1 MGAPPLDVFGPHGG
15 GVVSVASTRS
25 RARGGAKNPGAA
37 SRTIDDLLA
46 DFGTTM
52 PRKLPPAAE
61 LPTEKLFPGSVKPK
75 GVRRMGHGWAASLP
89 PLAGY
94 QMTSEETPVLWPLIS
109 GDGLPPWGA
118 EMGYDALSGGKF
130 YCDPMG
136 WVLDDAI
143 PVTNPNIFIFGKPG
157 RGKSATVKAFMLRM
171 IRYGY
176 RSLVLGDVKD
186 EYEDLARFLGV
197 DPFRIGPGLAG
208 RINPLDF
215 GPLGVDWDKQTREE
229 QHRRAT
235 VIFNRWLF
243 LIRGLVGS
251 QGMTFSPTEERV
263 INKVLRHLTGWSAG
277 ASQLKPVT
285 IPQVWAALDSPSK
298 DLVADCRYSSEQDFF
313 DGTRPLRDALGA
325 LCEGSL
331 QGMFDTESTYRPDWR
346 APIQTL
352 SLRSLHETGNKVAVG
367 IALMCLNSWGQ
378 GMRETA
384 SAGDRRIVLRD
395 EAWLQTRLSLDAVM
409 ALDSN
414 LRLSRTEGDIQIVT
428 YHKPSDPLSAGDQG
442 SQAAQIAKDL
452 LSLSDVRILMGQDE
466 SVADELGQLM
476 GLSEMQQGVITGW
489 AMQDKGRALWMVGD
503 QRYKVHTL
511 LTPLEKKL
519 TYTNDAI
526 AAAG

>member
-1 MGAPPLDVFGPHGG
+1 M
-15 GVVSVASTRS
+15 SRSTA
-25 RARGGAKNPGAA
+25 RARGSGGSNVARPVA
-37 SRTIDDLLA
+37 RTVDDLLA
-46 DFGTTM
+46 DFGTTIPRKPRPPEGPPPERLFPTGM
-52 PRKLPPAAE
+52 PRH
-61 LPTEKLFPGSVKPK
+61 
-75 GVRRMGHGWAASLP
+75 GVRRVGHGWAATLP

-94 QMTSEETPVLWPLIS
+94 QMTSEEAPVLWPLIS

-118 EMGYDALSGGKF
+118 EMGYDVLSGGKF

-136 WVLDDAI
+136 WVLNDSI

-186 EYEDLARFLGV
+186 EYEDLARFLDV
-197 DPFRIGPGLAG
+197 EPFRIGPGLAG
-208 RINPLDF
+208 RINPLDL
-215 GPLGVDWDKQTREE
+215 GPLGSDWERQSREE

-235 VIFNRWLF
+235 VIVNRWLF

-251 QGMTFSPTEERV
+251 QGVVFTPTEERV
-263 INKVLRHLTGWSAG
+263 VNKVLRHLTGWSAG
-277 ASQLKPVT
+277 ASRLQPVT
-285 IPQVWAALDSPSK
+285 IPQVWAALNNPTEV
-298 DLVADCRYSSEQDFF
+298 LVADCRYSSRQDFF

-331 QGMFDTESTYRPDWR
+331 QGMFDTESTFRPDWR

-409 ALDSN
+409 ALDAN
-414 LRLSRTEGDIQIVT
+414 LRLSRTDGDIQLVT

-452 LSLSDVRILMGQDE
+452 LSLSDIRILMGQDE
-466 SVADELGQLM
+466 SVADELGRLM
-476 GLSEMQQGVITGW
+476 GLSQMQQDVITHW
-489 AMQDKGRALWMVGD
+489 AMQQKGRALWMVGD
-503 QRYKVHTL
+503 QRYKVQTL
-511 LTPLEKKL
+511 LTPLEQRL

-526 AAAG
+526 DPAA

>member
-1 MGAPPLDVFGPHGG
+1 
-15 GVVSVASTRS
+15 
-25 RARGGAKNPGAA
+25 
-37 SRTIDDLLA
+37 
-46 DFGTTM
+46 M
-52 PRKLPPAAE
+52 PRH
-61 LPTEKLFPGSVKPK
+61 
-75 GVRRMGHGWAASLP
+75 GVRRVGHGWAATLP

-118 EMGYDALSGGKF
+118 EMGYDVLSGGKF

-136 WVLDDAI
+136 WVLNDSI

-186 EYEDLARFLGV
+186 EYEDLARFLDV
-197 DPFRIGPGLAG
+197 EPFRNGSGLAG
-208 RINPLDF
+208 RIS
-215 GPLGVDWDKQTREE
+215 PLGLDWERQSREE

-235 VIFNRWLF
+235 VIVSRWLF

-251 QGMTFSPTEERV
+251 QGVVFTPTEERV
-263 INKVLRHLTGWSAG
+263 VNKVLRHLTGWSAG

-285 IPQVWAALDSPSK
+285 IPQVWAALDTPAG
-298 DLVADCRYSSEQDFF
+298 DLVADCRCSSRQDFF

-331 QGMFDTESTYRPDWR
+331 QGMFDAESTFRPDWR

-395 EAWLQTRLSLDAVM
+395 EAWLQIIAPSLASAPCRGEHGSRVLVGNEK
-409 ALDSN
+409 ACRIRWWWFRVGRRASARSPPLAGGPS
-414 LRLSRTEGDIQIVT
+414 RRTARPPRRRGSRPWPWPRSASRTART
-428 YHKPSDPLSAGDQG
+428 PRH
-442 SQAAQIAKDL
+442 
-452 LSLSDVRILMGQDE
+452 
-466 SVADELGQLM
+466 
-476 GLSEMQQGVITGW
+476 
-489 AMQDKGRALWMVGD
+489 GRAG
-503 QRYKVHTL
+503 RPRPRGRSATSRCR
-511 LTPLEKKL
+511 
-519 TYTNDAI
+519 
-526 AAAG
+526 